1 MSSFKLTYPV
11 GATPLDSNEIEGLIP
26 DYITTQKELNILEQQ
41 NIIEGISWA
50 ERKKNSDVL
59 SITFCYELHK
69 QMFNQVW
76 KWAGQ
81 PRTTDK
87 NLGSYW
93 EQIPTKLN
101 NLFEDTRYWIKNK
114 TYKWDELAVRFH
126 HKLVSIHAFPNG
138 NGRHARLMTDI
149 LLKSN
154 DKASFTW
161 GENRRASSIDTE
173 GKTRKAY
180 ISSLKKADENNFIDL
195 MKFVKSEF

>member
-41 NIIEGISWA
+41 NIIEGINWA

-59 SITFCYELHK
+59 NITFCYELHK

-81 PRTTDK
+81 PRTTNK

-154 DKASFTW
+154 NKASFTW
-161 GENRRASSIDTE
+161 GENRRASFIDTE

-180 ISSLKKADENNFIDL
+180 ISALKKADKNNFIDL
-195 MKFVKSEF
+195 IKFIKS